1 MKKLIKLSD
10 TFKISIIYFITTIV
24 SMLTAGFI
32 VKYEYVKSDLR
43 SYLWVAIIFTS
54 LFLILI
60 RLFKVKYKSILIFL
74 GIIMFLLL
82 FVPLDSD
89 FFISLGNTPDESIFP
104 IMSFIAIYTTLPFQ
118 SVIKVL
124 IGYDIGEFS
133 YIIVQIYMLILSL
146 LSYITLKFK
155 VKNYN
160 IQDEQY

>member
-10 TFKISIIYFITTIV
+10 TFKISIIYFITTII
-24 SMLTAGFI
+24 SMVVAGFT
-32 VKYEYVKSDLR
+32 VKYEYVESDLR

-60 RLFKVKYKSILIFL
+60 RLFKVKYRSVLIFL

-82 FVPLDSD
+82 FVPLD
-89 FFISLGNTPDESIFP
+89 FLISLGSTPDESIFP
-104 IMSFIAIYTTLPFQ
+104 IMSFILLYTTLPFQ

-146 LSYITLKFK
+146 LSYITLKFN

-160 IQDEQY
+160 VQD

>member
-10 TFKISIIYFITTIV
+10 TFKISIIYFITTII
-24 SMLTAGFI
+24 SMVVAGFT

-60 RLFKVKYKSILIFL
+60 RLFKVKYKSVLIFL

-82 FVPLDSD
+82 FVPLD
-89 FFISLGNTPDESIFP
+89 FLISLGSTPDESIFL
-104 IMSFIAIYTTLPFQ
+104 IMSFISLYTTLPFQ

-160 IQDEQY
+160 IQYEQ

>member
-10 TFKISIIYFITTIV
+10 TFKISIIYFITTII
-24 SMLTAGFI
+24 SMVVAGFT
-32 VKYEYVKSDLR
+32 VKYEYVKNDLR

-60 RLFKVKYKSILIFL
+60 RLFKVKYKSVLIFL

-82 FVPLDSD
+82 FVPLD
-89 FFISLGNTPDESIFP
+89 FFISLGSTPDESIFP
-104 IMSFIAIYTTLPFQ
+104 IMSFIALYTTLPFQ

-133 YIIVQIYMLILSL
+133 YIIVQLYMLILSL